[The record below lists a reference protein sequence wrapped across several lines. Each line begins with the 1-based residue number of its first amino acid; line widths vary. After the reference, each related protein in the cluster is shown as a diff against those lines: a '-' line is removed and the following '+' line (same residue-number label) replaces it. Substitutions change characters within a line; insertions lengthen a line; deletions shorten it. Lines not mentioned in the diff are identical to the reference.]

1 MKYLKTIIGYL
12 LWLLLSILLGMASVF
27 VAIGLPKKHS
37 GFWTVFNGL
46 DELIIFYLG
55 LGIGVL
61 AFILFLP
68 INYYY
73 ITLEK
78 WQMNKITARFLLLLV
93 LVSTIKISHYIWNM
107 YLDWI

>member
-1 MKYLKTIIGYL
+1 MKYLKIIIGYL
-12 LWLLLSILLGMASVF
+12 LWLLLSVLLGMASVF

-37 GFWTVFNGL
+37 GFLAIFNGL
-46 DELIIFYLG
+46 EELLIFYFG
-55 LGIGVL
+55 IGIGVL

-78 WQMNKITARFLLLLV
+78 WQINKITARFSLLLV
-93 LVSTIKISHYIWNM
+93 LVSTIKISHYM
-107 YLDWI
+107 LA